1 MNPNLSESPSP
12 VRRRALIA
20 LAELAFFLGWAVYS
34 TWPLVTVLRTALP
47 QGTET
52 VATVPLFNLWS
63 IWWNA
68 DRLAHGLAGYWN
80 APIFY
85 PTQATFA
92 FSEPEPVCLVV
103 APLVWLSD
111 SPAAAYNVY
120 LLLSLV
126 LNGWVGAKLVREVT
140 GNRWSGLAGGAMLL
154 MLPIVHWQ
162 LGVLQLVPIWGV
174 LWSIGALRKFG
185 REPTMARALSL
196 GVALAATYLSCAY
209 YGLFLVLL
217 LVGAGGW
224 LLGKNLWNW
233 RKLPTLIPGA
243 LICLALV
250 SPVLAKQR
258 EIIRKFAFERPADLM
273 MSLSAEVGDY
283 SVTPWPQLL
292 SGRDFADP
300 TRSPYWQ
307 LGPGNI
313 KWLLAAVAVIIGMMD
328 RRLRLWTLFGITF
341 TTLAILLSMG
351 LKFHIGGWIPYRVLI
366 DYFPGIA
373 QARNVF
379 RFALFAQLM
388 VAVLAAQALEAV
400 SPIRWRQLIDWW
412 RARRQPISGGTAE
425 PKESAAVPGMGRV
438 WRAGGIA
445 AALLVGGL
453 AALEVRP
460 PAQSLYRLSTL
471 DEENSDWIGWLTQNT
486 AADAVI
492 ACIPFPH
499 GTSVD
504 DYEETTQWMYWGTRH
519 RRRMVNGYSGFF
531 PPSYMNLKPKMDRF
545 PDQASLDELASLDVR
560 YCVVWRHGLDPTAW
574 NRMQTWYSDR
584 LNPLHWDET
593 GDVGIFELVRDGA
606 AQ

>member
-12 VRRRALIA
+12 IRRRVLIA
-20 LAELAFFLGWAVYS
+20 LAELAFFLGLAVYS
-34 TWPLVTVLRTALP
+34 TWPLAEEFRTALP

-68 DRLAHGLAGYWN
+68 DRLTHGLAGYWD

-92 FSEPEPVCLVV
+92 FSEPEPVCLVL
-103 APLVWLSD
+103 APLAWLKG
-111 SPAAAYNVY
+111 SPAAAYNAY

-126 LNGWVGAKLVREVT
+126 LNGWMGAGLVRDIT

-162 LGVLQLVPIWGV
+162 LGVLQLVPVWSV
-174 LWSIGALRKFG
+174 LWTIGALRKFG
-185 REPTMARALSL
+185 QEPWIARGLIL
-196 GVALAATYLSCAY
+196 GVALATTYLSCAY
-209 YGLFLVLL
+209 YGLFLILL
-217 LVGAGGW
+217 LAGAGGW
-224 LLGKNLWNW
+224 LLGKNLWKW
-233 RKLPTLIPGA
+233 RKLLTLIPGV
-243 LICLALV
+243 LVCLALV

-258 EIIRKFAFERPADLM
+258 EIIRKFAFERPVDLM
-273 MSLSAEVGDY
+273 TSLSAEVGDY

-300 TRSPYWQ
+300 QRRPYWQ

-313 KWLLAAVAVIIGMMD
+313 KWLLAAVGVVIGMID

-341 TTLAILLSMG
+341 TVLAVLLSLG
-351 LKFHIGGWIPYRVLI
+351 LKFRIGGWMPYQFLI
-366 DYFPGIA
+366 NFFPGIA

-379 RFALFAQLM
+379 RFATFVQLM
-388 VAVLAAQALEAV
+388 VAVLAAQGLEAV
-400 SPIRWRQLIDWW
+400 SPIRWRGLINWW
-412 RARRQPISGGTAE
+412 RTRRQPIVEGTTE
-425 PKESAAVPGMGRV
+425 VKEAAPAPGVGPV
-438 WRAGGIA
+438 WAATGIA
-445 AALLVGGL
+445 AALLIGGL

-460 PAQSLYRLSTL
+460 PAQILYHLSTL
-471 DEENSDWIGWLTQNT
+471 DEENSDWIPWLTQNT

-492 ACIPFPH
+492 ACIPFPR
-499 GTSVD
+499 GTNVD
-504 DYEETTQWMYWGTRH
+504 DYEGTTQWMYWGTRH

-531 PPSYMNLKPKMDRF
+531 PPSYMNLKPKMEAF

-560 YCVVWRHGLDPTAW
+560 YCVVWRNGLDPTAW
-574 NRMQTWYSDR
+574 NRMLTRHSDR
-584 LNPLHWDET
+584 LYPLHWDET
-593 GDVGIFELVRDGA
+593 GDVGIFELVRDSA